1 MNNERPIMPMTEAWI
16 DNEWKVV
23 TTKIQITLAIM
34 EESGL
39 GWNAI
44 RRSHGVAHPLYSIM
58 CCVVA
63 MQACRNGGITDP
75 LPVIFRFKSF
85 YRQIHTLQPLP
96 AKHPCLLA
104 EEHIAKA
111 YGLDEEFEADFGTEG
126 EEDNETDHGHV
137 PEWGYW
143 N

>member
-1 MNNERPIMPMTEAWI
+1 MANSKRDIVPLTEAWI
-16 DNEWKVV
+16 DNEWKVA

-34 EESGL
+34 EETGL
-39 GWNAI
+39 GWSAI
-44 RRSHGVAHPLYSIM
+44 RRSHGVAHSLYSIM
-58 CCVVA
+58 CCAVVL
-63 MQACRNGGITDP
+63 QTCRNGGITDP

-96 AKHPCLLA
+96 TKHPCSLA
-104 EEHIAKA
+104 EEHIAKT
-111 YGLDEEFEADFGTEG
+111 YGLDEELHAEAEG
-126 EEDNETDHGHV
+126 EYNDETDHGYV